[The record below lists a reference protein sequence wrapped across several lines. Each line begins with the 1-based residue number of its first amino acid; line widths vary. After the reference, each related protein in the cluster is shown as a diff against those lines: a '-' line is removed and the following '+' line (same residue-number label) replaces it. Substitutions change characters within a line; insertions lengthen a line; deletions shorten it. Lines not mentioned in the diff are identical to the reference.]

1 MQRSQIL
8 PIVWS
13 GVPFTITYV
22 KCDRTR
28 KKGGDIAILKDV
40 TGNIKDSAPQ
50 TSQATNTNKP
60 AHQIHK
66 TFNVKTQRG
75 DLRKIHLYL
84 VLEINGEEIRP
95 KA

>member
-8 PIVWS
+8 PLVWS
-13 GVPFTITYV
+13 GKPFTITFV
-22 KCDRTR
+22 KCDRIR
-28 KKGGDIAILKDV
+28 RKGGGITTLKDV
-40 TGNIKDSAPQ
+40 TGNIKDSAPK
-50 TSQATNTNKP
+50 TTQATNIKK
-60 AHQIHK
+60 ADHHLHK

-75 DLRKIHLYL
+75 DFQKIHLYL